1 MISHDSKIG
10 KAVTTF
16 LRQFSR
22 QLKSSQTQDMAK
34 LRREF
39 IKENK
44 KTRKKERKQELDQEK
59 KKVFSFFL
67 DHFLGRVLV
76 FCFLTCLFS

>member
-16 LRQFSR
+16 LRQFS

-44 KTRKKERKQELDQEK
+44 KTRTRPRKKE
-59 KKVFSFFL
+59 SFFSI
-67 DHFLGRVLV
+67 FLGRCLGPVLV
-76 FCFLTCLFS
+76 FLFS